1 MPKLA
6 TLATVAAL
14 LAITLLLAYGQY
26 QRAER
31 LQSEFEQVA
40 QAGRSKDRILDLY
53 RTQGRKNSE
62 RLQQLQASIHSVND
76 TLAARTRRLK
86 ALEAENAELKAWA
99 DTRLPAA
106 VVQLRQRPALSGA
119 GAYRQWLSER
129 DTLPP
134 AGQRPPNQ

>member
-1 MPKLA
+1 MPNLIAPALA
-6 TLATVAAL
+6 ASL
-14 LAITLLLAYGQY
+14 LVIALLLAYGQY

-40 QAGRSKDRILDLY
+40 EAGRSKDRILALY

-62 RLQQLQASIHSVND
+62 RLQQLQASIHTVND

-119 GAYRQWLSER
+119 SAYRQWLSER

-134 AGQRPPNQ
+134 ASSSPAQQ